1 MNAVYI
7 RVSSEEQAKSGYSLG
22 DQLQVC
28 RTRLLNMGFTDIKEY
43 RDDGYS
49 GEYLDRPALEELRN
63 DLRAKL
69 IQNICIYDPDRL
81 SRNLTNQLLLAD
93 EIEKSGVNLYFVTG
107 DYDAS
112 PEGRLFFSIRGAI
125 SAFEK
130 AKIRERTQRGRKAKA
145 NSGKIVHNARPYGY
159 CFDKATSM
167 YVINEAEAKV
177 VRMIYAM
184 CIDQGMGARTIT
196 LELARMGVN
205 GRKDGKPLS
214 LNCIEQV
221 LTRDMYYGQHY
232 LFRQS
237 VSKTGQNTREI
248 KNLPREDWI
257 PVTVPPIVT
266 FATYQQAQE
275 QRQKNKRYAK
285 RNTTHEYL
293 LQGIL
298 YCALCQHAMT
308 AYARPG
314 PRKKADPVLYY
325 YYSCV
330 TNESGTY
337 MFEERCQCRRIPA
350 TAFDESIW
358 NIFVNSAKNSDSL
371 DRYIIKDAEKDYSED
386 IKKLSRLEE
395 DLFKKRTEIATWFR
409 QDLIDAD
416 TAKKDLQDITRKL
429 ISVTASLAAL
439 QHAQSKLTKTDST
452 ILSENFLAAKT
463 FADKQDILRKSG
475 IKVYAVR
482 LDDSVE
488 FEFKTKNLD
497 LI

>member
-1 MNAVYI
+1 MNAVYV

-28 RTRLLNMGFTDIKEY
+28 RNRLISMGLTAIKEY
-43 RDDGYS
+43 IDDGYS

-81 SRNLTNQLLLAD
+81 SRNLTNQLLIAD
-93 EIEKSGVNLYFVTG
+93 EIEKSGINLYFVTG

-159 CFDKATSM
+159 NFDKETSM
-167 YVINEAEAKV
+167 YIINDDEAQV
-177 VRMIYAM
+177 VRKIYAM
-184 CIDQGMGARTIT
+184 CIEQGLGARTIT
-196 LELARMGVN
+196 LELARTGVK

-214 LNCIEQV
+214 INCVERV

-248 KNLPREDWI
+248 TDNPREDWI
-257 PVTVPPIVT
+257 PITVPAIVDYE
-266 FATYQQAQE
+266 TYQRAQK
-275 QRQKNKRYAK
+275 QRQKNKRFAK

-298 YCALCQHAMT
+298 YCSLCQRSMT
-308 AYARPG
+308 AYGRPG
-314 PRKKADPVLYY
+314 QRKKTAPKMYY
-325 YYSCV
+325 YYSCI
-330 TNESGTY
+330 TKESGNY
-337 MFEERCQCRRIPA
+337 MHLEPCQCRRIPSNE
-350 TAFDESIW
+350 FDESVW
-358 NIFVNSAKNSDSL
+358 DIFVNSAQGSDSL
-371 DRYIIKDAEKDYSED
+371 DRYIKQDVAKDYSKEID
-386 IKKLSRLEE
+386 KSTRAEL
-395 DLFKKRTEIATWFR
+395 DLLKKRSEITSWFR
-409 QDLIDAD
+409 EDLIDAD
-416 TAKKDLQDITRKL
+416 MAKKELQVINRELVSIASTITTLR
-429 ISVTASLAAL
+429 
-439 QHAQSKLTKTDST
+439 HAQDKLAFTGPAVLPEE
-452 ILSENFLAAKT
+452 ILAAKT
-463 FADKQDILRKSG
+463 FADKQDIIRRSD
-475 IKVYAVR
+475 IKIYAVR
-482 LDDSVE
+482 RDDSV
-488 FEFKTKNLD
+488 
-497 LI
+497 

>member
-1 MNAVYI
+1 MNAVYV
-7 RVSSEEQAKSGYSLG
+7 RVSSEEQAKSGYSLR

-28 RTRLLNMGFTDIKEY
+28 RNRLLSMGFTEIKEY
-43 RDDGYS
+43 IDDGYS
-49 GEYLDRPALEELRN
+49 GEYLDRPALEELRS

-81 SRNLTNQLLLAD
+81 SRNLTNQLLIAD

-159 CFDKATSM
+159 NFDKDTSM
-167 YVINEAEAKV
+167 YVINEDESKV

-184 CIDQGMGARTIT
+184 CIEQGMGARTIT
-196 LELARMGVN
+196 LELARMGVK

-214 LNCIEQV
+214 INCVERI

-248 KNLPREDWI
+248 TDNPREEWI
-257 PVTVPPIVT
+257 PIAVPAIVDYE
-266 FATYQQAQE
+266 TYQKAQE

-285 RNTTHEYL
+285 RNTTHNYL

-298 YCALCQHAMT
+298 YCSLCQRSMT

-314 PRKKADPVLYY
+314 QRKKTAPKMYY
-325 YYSCV
+325 YYSCI
-330 TNESGTY
+330 TNESGNY
-337 MFEERCQCRRIPA
+337 MLEEPCQCRRIPA
-350 TAFDESIW
+350 NEFDESIW
-358 NIFVNSAKNSDSL
+358 NIFVNSAKGSDNL
-371 DRYIIKDAEKDYSED
+371 ERYIKKDVVKDYSTEID
-386 IKKLSRLEE
+386 KLSKLES
-395 DLFKKRTEIATWFR
+395 DLFKKRSEITTWFR
-409 QDLIDAD
+409 EDLIDAN
-416 TAKKDLQDITRKL
+416 TAKKELQGINRELT
-429 ISVTASLAAL
+429 SVTSAL
-439 QHAQSKLTKTDST
+439 NALRHAQSKLTITGPT
-452 ILSENFLAAKT
+452 ILPEEILAAKT
-463 FADKQDILRKSG
+463 FADKQDILRRSG
-475 IKVYAVR
+475 IKIYAIR
-482 LDDSVE
+482 HDDSVE
-488 FEFKTKNLD
+488 FEFKKTKT
-497 LI
+497 